1 MPNMIDFFSDNDCD
15 CVNNLKNGR
24 KHECVGR
31 VGNGILWKSMIQ
43 MRKVDSRIVI
53 YIFHRRTASKTSWRE
68 YFYSHPIKS
77 QNKQS
82 SSPLTKHLVDLK
94 LQ

>member
-1 MPNMIDFFSDNDCD
+1 MPNIIDLFSDNDCD

-53 YIFHRRTASKTSWRE
+53 YIFHRRTASKTSWRG
-68 YFYSHPIKS
+68 YILLSHKINKVPLLLQILGSKS
-77 QNKQS
+77 ETLIYN
-82 SSPLTKHLVDLK
+82 
-94 LQ
+94 